1 MIPHLTFIGLLA
13 SAGPA
18 PVPFQVANGLTI
30 ETQFLEQNQR
40 APQAGFLLSKQ
51 AFTALV
57 TEMRSAGP
65 ACESRVKDQVDTC
78 QRQLSES
85 AERCQLLL
93 KPLTEKI
100 EALDQLQTKLA
111 SDLEVEQSRLAR
123 WRIGAYTAGSLLLYT
138 VAHIVITR

>member
-1 MIPHLTFIGLLA
+1 MIPQLTFIGLLA

-18 PVPFQVANGLTI
+18 PVPFQVADGLTI
-30 ETQFLEQNQR
+30 ETQFLEKSQR
-40 APQAGFLLSKQ
+40 APHAGFLLSKQ
-51 AFTALV
+51 AFAALV

-65 ACESRVKDQVDTC
+65 ACEARVKDQVDTC

-111 SDLEVEQSRLAR
+111 ADLEGEQARLAR
-123 WRIGAYTAGSLLLYT
+123 WRIGAYTAGSLLVYT
-138 VAHIVITR
+138 VAHIAITR